1 LPRPR
6 MKRRQSRESGPRL
19 TRSPTNQSRSW
30 CGSKAISSSR
40 RSSACR
46 LPCRSPIAIVA
57 MMPVLL
63 VCHCPCITA
72 ASTAR
77 RRIDVLSPRVQ
88 RPTWFVRHAAGCHK
102 KTGTNAGFLRAA
114 GRRLSLLDLR
124 LLEDHV
130 LACLGIVF
138 LHFQL
143 VGRISLVLVCGV
155 EKARVGSGYHPN
167 LFTHQTFSP
176 RARISLST

>member
-1 LPRPR
+1 VAQAADEAQTIERIRPAVD
-6 MKRRQSRESGPRL
+6 QIADEPE
-19 TRSPTNQSRSW
+19 PVV

-46 LPCRSPIAIVA
+46 LPCRSPIANVA

-143 VGRISLVLVCGV
+143 IC
-155 EKARVGSGYHPN
+155 
-167 LFTHQTFSP
+167 
-176 RARISLST
+176 